1 MILTIQPNGVIGCF
15 YTEAIDLREL
25 GELTVS
31 RASHV
36 EFNHDTQQWEV
47 RNLVGVV
54 LHQHPSRA
62 ECLEW
67 EQQHFDT

>member
-1 MILTIQPNGVIGCF
+1 MTLMIQPNGVIGCF
-15 YTEAIDLREL
+15 FTEAIDLREL

-47 RNLVGVV
+47 RNLVGTL
-54 LHQHPSRA
+54 LHENPSRS

-67 EQQHFDT
+67 ERQHFDA